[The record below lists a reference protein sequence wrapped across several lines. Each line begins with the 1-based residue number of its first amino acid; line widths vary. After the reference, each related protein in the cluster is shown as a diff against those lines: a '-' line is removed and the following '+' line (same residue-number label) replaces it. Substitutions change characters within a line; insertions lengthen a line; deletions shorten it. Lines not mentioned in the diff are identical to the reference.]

1 MADKE
6 VLIEIKV
13 DNKSAQ
19 KAVTDLTKSIESNKK
34 ATKDLEDENKRLA
47 KSGQQNSKQYREN
60 AEAIAL
66 NKNELSNLTRERKR
80 AIIHL
85 TQKKEH

>member
-19 KAVTDLTKSIESNKK
+19 KAVTDLTKSIELLK
-34 ATKDLEDENKRLA
+34 
-47 KSGQQNSKQYREN
+47 
-60 AEAIAL
+60 I
-66 NKNELSNLTRERKR
+66 
-80 AIIHL
+80 
-85 TQKKEH
+85 